1 MKRFFIIISLLFFIH
16 SLNAGPVFRITKTV
30 KQSDG
35 SSIVVTRVGADHL
48 LYYITADGIPVYP
61 DSNNDYCYAVFD
73 DSGNVAASAVLA
85 HDAAMRTPAESRM
98 ASEMSDSFF
107 SFTDMRRMSRYGVGS
122 LASASVKSMGDV
134 RVAVILAEFKDLA
147 FKEENDIERFNN
159 HFNASSYTQEGGAGS
174 VRDYFIAQSDSL
186 FRPSFD
192 IVAKV
197 KVSENRSYYGRNS
210 GGNDLRARAYIS
222 EATDSAV
229 AKGVDFSKYLN
240 DKGELFVIVIFPGH
254 GEQVSGESSQLWAS
268 YYFSMSH
275 TVGGIKL
282 TSGLVM
288 DELADYGLGEM
299 FDGIGTLCH
308 EFSHAIGLPD
318 FYNTTSANNIF
329 GMDAW
334 SIMDYGQFNNLSRTP
349 VGYTSYEREFMGWL
363 KVDTLHNFK
372 QKVTLAP
379 LHSKEKHR
387 ALRIPNPADKTG
399 NEYYLLENRQ
409 ESPWYMKLYGEGM
422 LVLHVDY
429 NANSWASNTINNNY
443 SHQRMTIIPADNM
456 LTRLSSKASDYK
468 GDPFPGL
475 RDVTE
480 FSATTTPA
488 TKVYNGGVL
497 DIKLKDIHEVNDS
510 ILFFYQCDGQLD
522 TPRNLRI
529 GSLSDSSVS
538 LSFDTV
544 SNAEYYTIQTYQGET
559 LISTDTAS
567 VNGIQIDNL
576 NSEITYTIFVT
587 AAATNYLDSTPV
599 SIKVTPISYAI
610 ADVNRDGEVNTSDV
624 VALYNYIANG
634 EGAGISLEIA
644 DVNRDGEV
652 NTSDVVALYNYI
664 ANGESSVVSSYI
676 DEIK

>member
-1 MKRFFIIISLLFFIH
+1 
-16 SLNAGPVFRITKTV
+16 
-30 KQSDG
+30 
-35 SSIVVTRVGADHL
+35 
-48 LYYITADGIPVYP
+48 
-61 DSNNDYCYAVFD
+61 
-73 DSGNVAASAVLA
+73 
-85 HDAAMRTPAESRM
+85 
-98 ASEMSDSFF
+98 
-107 SFTDMRRMSRYGVGS
+107 
-122 LASASVKSMGDV
+122 
-134 RVAVILAEFKDLA
+134 
-147 FKEENDIERFNN
+147 
-159 HFNASSYTQEGGAGS
+159 
-174 VRDYFIAQSDSL
+174 
-186 FRPSFD
+186 
-192 IVAKV
+192 
-197 KVSENRSYYGRNS
+197 
-210 GGNDLRARAYIS
+210 
-222 EATDSAV
+222 
-229 AKGVDFSKYLN
+229 
-240 DKGELFVIVIFPGH
+240 
-254 GEQVSGESSQLWAS
+254 
-268 YYFSMSH
+268 
-275 TVGGIKL
+275 
-282 TSGLVM
+282 
-288 DELADYGLGEM
+288 
-299 FDGIGTLCH
+299 
-308 EFSHAIGLPD
+308 
-318 FYNTTSANNIF
+318 
-329 GMDAW
+329 
-334 SIMDYGQFNNLSRTP
+334 
-349 VGYTSYEREFMGWL
+349 
-363 KVDTLHNFK
+363 
-372 QKVTLAP
+372 
-379 LHSKEKHR
+379 
-387 ALRIPNPADKTG
+387 
-399 NEYYLLENRQ
+399 
-409 ESPWYMKLYGEGM
+409 M

-429 NANSWASNTINNNY
+429 SANSWASNTINNNY

-480 FSATTTPA
+480 LSATTTPA

-576 NSEITYTIFVT
+576 NSGITYTIFVT

-599 SIKVTPISYAI
+599 SIKVTPTSYAI

-664 ANGESSVVSSYI
+664 ANGESSVISSYI